1 MLNHIPIKQV
11 WVEDIIIL
19 IKNVQKCAW
28 KITKEPNEK
37 KTLVLYNISKDR
49 NSKLGS
55 LKNKRATK
63 PN

>member
-1 MLNHIPIKQV
+1 MG
-11 WVEDIIIL
+11 
-19 IKNVQKCAW
+19 AW

-55 LKNKRATK
+55 LKNEKVTK

>member
-1 MLNHIPIKQV
+1 MG
-11 WVEDIIIL
+11 
-19 IKNVQKCAW
+19 AW

-49 NSKLGS
+49 SSKLGS
-55 LKNKRATK
+55 LKNERVTK